1 MGKLD
6 NRKWQKLVIA
16 FREQPGNI
24 KNAARVAVCD
34 RATARRA
41 WSVGYP
47 EIKREPIQVLL
58 EREAEESEVARR
70 EKEKIIRE
78 ETEAFAA
85 ALRGDVR
92 AQALEEYER
101 TNRYLRAASATAT
114 SALVAAHKLQPA
126 VQELGDMAPHLVEI
140 VQKGILS
147 GEVGAREAVS
157 MMEKIASIMKAVS
170 ATANAAT
177 LQGAKVFEVSRA
189 RMNSDALINIE
200 KAVNAEPFDPG
211 EAKRLAA
218 ELAEAAAEV
227 ELWDP
232 DKPTLNV
239 IKGEGGQDEDS
250 QDSESQGAASP

>member
-6 NRKWQKLVIA
+6 DKKWQKLVIA

-41 WSVGYP
+41 WGLGYP
-47 EIKREPIQVLL
+47 EIKREPIQAII
-58 EREAEESEVARR
+58 ERETEAREAAKR
-70 EKEKIIRE
+70 EKERAIKE

-85 ALRGDVR
+85 SLRGDVR

-114 SALVAAHKLQPA
+114 SALVAAHKIQPT
-126 VQELGDMAPHLVEI
+126 VQELVELAPRLVEI
-140 VQKGILS
+140 VQTEIDR
-147 GEVGAREAVS
+147 GEVSATQAVA
-157 MMEKIASIMKAVS
+157 MMEKIASIMKAV
-170 ATANAAT
+170 ATTANSAT

-189 RMNSDALINIE
+189 RSSSDALINIE
-200 KAVNAEPFDPG
+200 KAVSAEPFDPG

-218 ELAEAAAEV
+218 ELAEAAAEA
-227 ELWDP
+227 EMWDP
-232 DKPTLNV
+232 SKPTLNV
-239 IKGEGGQDEDS
+239 IKGDVEEIPAP
-250 QDSESQGAASP
+250 SQG